1 MYLVTTRVKIKP
13 GTVYQVLELFRTTNP
28 GLVKNQKDWVKA
40 SFSYDEEKSVVIVNA
55 TWKNKESYLKFSKS
69 EPFTETMKS
78 FGQFFLG
85 PPEVQISNIL
95 FEM

>member
-13 GTVYQVLELFRTTNP
+13 GTVDPVLELFQKTNP
-28 GLVKNQKDWVKA
+28 GLVKDQEDWVKA
-40 SFSYDEEKSVVIVNA
+40 SFSYDEEKRMVIVNA
-55 TWKNKESYLKFSKS
+55 TWKNKESYLKFSSS

-85 PPEVQISNIL
+85 PPEVQISKIL
-95 FEM
+95 FKM